1 MAYIRFVKEEKELF
15 KLFYMRDRSQENIKE
30 NPE

>member
-1 MAYIRFVKEEKELF
+1 MAYIRFAKEEKELF
-15 KLFYMRDRSQENIKE
+15 KLFYMCDRSQENIKE